1 MTAQARTLADMTP
14 DDIRAAVAERYG
26 RAARTPAEKL
36 GFPVGRAFAEAV
48 GYDSALLDKLP
59 ASCSDSFTG
68 AGNPRAHIDAQP
80 GETALDLGC
89 GAGLDL
95 ICTARMLGP
104 TGRIFGLD
112 LSPDMLA
119 KAQRNLDAAGVAN
132 AALLEAPAERI
143 PLPDASVDLL
153 TANGI
158 VNLSPDK
165 DTVIVE
171 MARVCR
177 PGGRAVFSE
186 IVLAELLD
194 AHVRTTI
201 DDWFRCI
208 GGALLEDDLLE
219 KLRAAGFRT
228 AQILDR
234 QRNARTGHPA
244 SRSAVIR
251 AER

>member
-1 MTAQARTLADMTP
+1 MPDALADMTP

-26 RAARTPAEKL
+26 RAARTPKDKL

-48 GYDSALLDKLP
+48 GYDPAMLDGLP
-59 ASCSDSFTG
+59 GACAESFTG
-68 AGNPRAHIDAQP
+68 AGNPRAFIDAKP
-80 GETALDLGC
+80 GETVLDLGC

-95 ICTARMLGP
+95 ICTARMVAP
-104 TGRIFGLD
+104 TGRACGLD
-112 LSPDMLA
+112 ISPDMLA
-119 KAQRNLDAAGVAN
+119 RARRNLDDAGVAN
-132 AALLEAPAERI
+132 AELLEAPAERI
-143 PLPDASVDLL
+143 PLDDASVDLV

-165 DTVIVE
+165 DAVIRE

-177 PGGRAVFSE
+177 PGGRLVFSE
-186 IVLAELLD
+186 IVLAEPLD
-194 AHVRTTI
+194 AGARTTI

-219 KLRAAGFRT
+219 RLRAAGFRT
-228 AQILDR
+228 AMILDR

>member
-1 MTAQARTLADMTP
+1 MPNLADMTP
-14 DDIRAAVAERYG
+14 DDIRDTVAERYG
-26 RAARTPAEKL
+26 RAAIAPAEKL

-48 GYDSALLDKLP
+48 GYDPALLNQLP
-59 ASCSDSFTG
+59 ASCVESFTG
-68 AGNPRAHIDAQP
+68 AGNPRPYIDAKP

-95 ICTARMLGP
+95 ICTARAVAP
-104 TGRIFGLD
+104 AGRAYGLD
-112 LSPDMLA
+112 VSPDMLD
-119 KAQRNLDAAGVAN
+119 KARRNLHAAGVTN
-132 AALLEAPAERI
+132 AELLQAPAERI
-143 PLPDASVDLL
+143 PLEGASVDLV

-158 VNLSPDK
+158 VNLSPEK
-165 DTVIVE
+165 DAVIRE

-177 PGGRAVFSE
+177 PGGRAVFAE
-186 IVLAELLD
+186 IVLAEPLD
-194 AHVRTTI
+194 AHARTTI

-208 GGALLEDDLLE
+208 GGALLEDDLLGR
-219 KLRAAGFRT
+219 LRAAGFKRAT
-228 AQILDR
+228 VLDR